1 MKSREELIV
10 ASAAAVI
17 ATVGDLLMLLVANA
31 LRPELDLYRPSGFV
45 LSAGGILGV
54 AAIPFYAL
62 GYRAVACTIRH
73 SSFTLSRIV
82 LICGFGTAAIGALI
96 HGLTAFS
103 IRDSIS
109 SGSAVGSPLESIAA
123 SGWLL
128 LMSWGI
134 ASFLVLTASLAIL
147 VAASSGSRPLPRWL
161 SCLNPALVTFVLGA
175 AGFPW
180 ELGRSFLLPAAPNI
194 GHVVFFCSA
203 LYALGRSQLH
213 ETSAP
218 YPKATEP
225 VDPEDG

>member
-1 MKSREELIV
+1 MRSRDELIV

-31 LRPELDLYRPSGFV
+31 LRPELNLHRVSGIMLPV
-45 LSAGGILGV
+45 GGILGF

-62 GYRAVACTIRH
+62 GYRAVACMIQH

-82 LICGFGTAAIGALI
+82 LICGYGTAAIGALI

-103 IRDSIS
+103 IRESIA

-123 SGWLL
+123 SGGLL
-128 LMSWGI
+128 LVAWGI
-134 ASFLVLTASLAIL
+134 ASLLVLTASIAIFLA
-147 VAASSGSRPLPRWL
+147 AGSGSRPLPRWL
-161 SCLNPALVTFVLGA
+161 SWLNPATVTFILGA

-180 ELGRSFLLPAAPNI
+180 ELGRSFLVPAGPNI

-203 LYALGRSQLH
+203 LYALGHSWLH
-213 ETSAP
+213 ETPAR
-218 YPKATEP
+218 
-225 VDPEDG
+225 